1 MCCDTASVTG
11 FVRDYGLI
19 IVFLTIALETSGV
32 PLPGETALVAAAVL
46 ASQGHLSIEGVIVV
60 ATIAAIIGDNV
71 GYWLGRKLGR
81 GFLQRYDVVRRFS
94 DRVLP
99 PTERFFRRHGGK
111 AIFLARWFSGFR
123 IAGAWIAGFAHM
135 SWWRFFVWNAAGGI
149 AWAVTVSLVGYYAG
163 DAAADAISRYG
174 LLGAGVIVVLAL
186 LAAGSIHL
194 WRRRVVEES

>member
-1 MCCDTASVTG
+1 MTG
-11 FVRDYGLI
+11 FIRDYGLI
-19 IVFLTIALETSGV
+19 IVFLTIALETSGL

-46 ASQGHLSIEGVIVV
+46 ASQGHFSIEEVIVV
-60 ATIAAIIGDNV
+60 ATVAAIVGDNI

-135 SWWRFFVWNAAGGI
+135 PWWRFFVWNAAGGI

-163 DAAADAISRYG
+163 RAAADAISRYG
-174 LLGAGVIVVLAL
+174 LIGAGVIVVLVVLLGLGAL
-186 LAAGSIHL
+186 HL

>member
-1 MCCDTASVTG
+1 VTG

-19 IVFLTIALETSGV
+19 IVFLTIGLETSGL

-46 ASQGHLSIEGVIVV
+46 ASQGHFSIVSVIVV
-60 ATIAAIIGDNV
+60 ASAAAILGDNA

-99 PTERFFRRHGGK
+99 RAERFFRRHGGK
-111 AIFLARWFSGFR
+111 AIFFARWLSGFR

-135 SWWRFFVWNAAGGI
+135 PWWRFFFWNASGGI
-149 AWAVTVSLVGYYAG
+149 AWAATVSLVAYYAG
-163 DAAADAISRYG
+163 RAAAEAIATYG
-174 LLGAGVIVVLAL
+174 LIGAGVVVAL
-186 LAAGSIHL
+186 VIAVVVALHF

>member
-1 MCCDTASVTG
+1 VTG

-19 IVFLTIALETSGV
+19 IVFLTIGLETSGL

-46 ASQGHLSIEGVIVV
+46 ASQGHFSIWAVIVV
-60 ATIAAIIGDNV
+60 ASAAAILGDNA

-81 GFLQRYDVVRRFS
+81 GFLQRYGVVRRFRE
-94 DRVLP
+94 RVLP
-99 PTERFFRRHGGK
+99 PAERFFRRHGGK

-135 SWWRFFVWNAAGGI
+135 PWWRFFLWNAAGGI
-149 AWAVTVSLVGYYAG
+149 AWAVTVSLVAYYAG
-163 DAAADAISRYG
+163 QAAADAIGRYG
-174 LLGAGVIVVLAL
+174 LIGAGVIAGVVVLVVGAL
-186 LAAGSIHL
+186 HI

>member
-1 MCCDTASVTG
+1 VTG

-19 IVFLTIALETSGV
+19 IVFLTIALETSGL

-46 ASQGHLSIEGVIVV
+46 ASRGHFSIEAVIVV
-60 ATIAAIIGDNV
+60 ATLAAIIGDNI

-111 AIFLARWFSGFR
+111 AVFLARWFSGFR
-123 IAGAWIAGFAHM
+123 IAGAWIAGFARM
-135 SWWRFFVWNAAGGI
+135 SWWRFFAWNAAGGI
-149 AWAVTVSLVGYYAG
+149 AWAVTVAIVGYYAG
-163 DAAADAISRYG
+163 QAAADAISRYG
-174 LLGAGVIVVLAL
+174 LIGAGVIVVLVL
-186 LAAGSIHL
+186 LAATGIHL
-194 WRRRVVEES
+194 WRRRVVEEA

>member
-1 MCCDTASVTG
+1 VTG
-11 FVRDYGLI
+11 FIRDYGLI
-19 IVFLTIALETSGV
+19 IVFLTIALETAGL

-46 ASQGHLSIEGVIVV
+46 ASQGHFSIEAVIVI
-60 ATIAAIIGDNV
+60 ATLAAIIGDNI

-135 SWWRFFVWNAAGGI
+135 PWWRFFVWNAAGGI

-163 DAAADAISRYG
+163 RAAADAISRYG
-174 LLGAGVIVVLAL
+174 LIGAGVIVALVVLGLGAL
-186 LAAGSIHL
+186 HL

>member
-1 MCCDTASVTG
+1 VTG

-60 ATIAAIIGDNV
+60 ATIAAIVGDNV

-81 GFLQRYDVVRRFS
+81 GFLQRYDVVRGFS

-135 SWWRFFVWNAAGGI
+135 SWWRFFAWNAAGGI

-163 DAAADAISRYG
+163 AAAADAISRYG

>member
-1 MCCDTASVTG
+1 MTG

-19 IVFLTIALETSGV
+19 IVFLTIALETAGV

-46 ASQGHLSIEGVIVV
+46 ASQGHLSIDGVIVV
-60 ATIAAIIGDNV
+60 ATLAAIIGDNV

-135 SWWRFFVWNAAGGI
+135 FWWRFFVWNAAGGI

-163 DAAADAISRYG
+163 HAAADAISRYG

>member
-1 MCCDTASVTG
+1 MTG

-19 IVFLTIALETSGV
+19 IVFLTIALETSGL

-46 ASQGHLSIEGVIVV
+46 ASRGHFSIEAVIVV
-60 ATIAAIIGDNV
+60 ATIAAIVGDNV

-94 DRVLP
+94 ERVLP

-135 SWWRFFVWNAAGGI
+135 PWWRFFVWNAAGGI
-149 AWAVTVSLVGYYAG
+149 AWAATVAIVGYYAG
-163 DAAADAISRYG
+163 QAAADAISRYG
-174 LLGAGVIVVLAL
+174 LIGAGVIVVLVL
-186 LAAGSIHL
+186 LAATGIHL
-194 WRRRVVEES
+194 WRRRVVEKA